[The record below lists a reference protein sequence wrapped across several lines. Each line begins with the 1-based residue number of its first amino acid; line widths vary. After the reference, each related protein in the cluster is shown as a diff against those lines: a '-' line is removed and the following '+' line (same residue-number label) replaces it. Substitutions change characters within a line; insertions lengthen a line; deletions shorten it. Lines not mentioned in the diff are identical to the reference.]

1 MDNEN
6 SYLFHGTGI
15 YALSAIIAEDRL
27 LEGHHWGHIDE
38 PAGPRFSKR
47 LDVAADFTLYKGNH
61 IEGGVLV
68 LDRSRLQVDYLL
80 EGCVLPK
87 DGSQAWGEESE
98 IAAVTKVIEPLSE
111 YLVAILLEPAF
122 VEQAMQQGFAENCW
136 NMGGWPDAF
145 PADTRGLDRM
155 HGLLS
160 DLLRHPLLN
169 AVGSDH
175 DIPRHGIMDV
185 PGKLSI

>member
-1 MDNEN
+1 METMQPQRAGVASAKAVRWAFRRFLKIRDLRRSSLPYLYDGDRGPSMDNEN

-15 YALSAIIAEDRL
+15 YALAAIIAEDRL

-80 EGCVLPK
+80 EGCALPR

-98 IAAVTKVIEPLSE
+98 IAAVAKVIEPLSE
-111 YLVAILLEPAF
+111 
-122 VEQAMQQGFAENCW
+122 
-136 NMGGWPDAF
+136 
-145 PADTRGLDRM
+145 
-155 HGLLS
+155 
-160 DLLRHPLLN
+160 
-169 AVGSDH
+169 
-175 DIPRHGIMDV
+175 
-185 PGKLSI
+185 